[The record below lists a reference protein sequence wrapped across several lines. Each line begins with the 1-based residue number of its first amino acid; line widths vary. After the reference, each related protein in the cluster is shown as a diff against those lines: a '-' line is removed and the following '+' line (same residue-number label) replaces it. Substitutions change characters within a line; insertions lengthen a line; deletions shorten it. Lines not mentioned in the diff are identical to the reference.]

1 MAEQAG
7 GVGEAEIQLG
17 KPHPGFQSHKFSLLV
32 IVGEYGRSGLLEY
45 VISEVERGI
54 RSWDID
60 AAVCNLDEQ
69 LKLFVLRHSA
79 TFSSVVKGQRSLHH
93 RGDVLETLVL
103 INPSDESVC
112 AEVRTLITDDS
123 RHKLLVLAGPCVEGT
138 GELVL
143 RLGYFSLQDFIHIFT
158 EKEVGDLLSSA
169 DPSTKASL
177 TIACPNL
184 GEWKNSKLDKHN
196 LQEFIEIKFN
206 PPAVLPE
213 MEGLQEFV
221 EYLSE
226 SLDPQS
232 PFDLLEPPTTVGFL
246 KLSKPCCYIFP
257 GGRGDCAFF
266 AVNGFNVLVNG
277 GSEPKSSFWKL
288 ISHLDRVDS
297 ILLTHIGTDNMP
309 GVNSLLQ
316 RKIAELEE
324 DPSQGSQS
332 NEDWAKNLISP
343 ELGVVFLNASEKLK
357 NIEKVSKVLRN
368 CDEVSLTLQCLEKL
382 GIKRDP
388 LFRTSSATIEPT
400 ILFQKMGVG
409 KLEMYVLNP
418 VKGSKELEYL
428 MQHWAGNDSPKGYEL
443 PLQCLTSVCAL
454 IVWHPANP
462 MEKIIRVLFP
472 GCTPQNKILEGLEK
486 LKHLEFLKYPV
497 VTQKDIDSHLTSQA
511 EKPHKL
517 KKTESKESLKS
528 ASKVS
533 LPDTRPGTPKEKAA
547 KAEKKDKVAMKEKP
561 KIPNELPN
569 EVDSKAKSEFSD
581 KQKQDVK
588 PKLTK
593 EKSVKKEL
601 PKDDKKDSKKE
612 EKKLMKKEDS
622 ASAREGDKKDL
633 KSDVKKDLAKPDKRD
648 TVKSVKKDVKQEVKK
663 DLKKEARDSKS
674 EEKKNTK
681 QSIRDLKK
689 PASANSETKRT
700 LSKVGST
707 KKDTPASRKETV
719 PTSKGTEKFKAK
731 AQKNAVGSDFS
742 NEFSATR
749 NGNKESEAQRSKM
762 STPEDMTADFEKLRE
777 GNLQMEEQ
785 CVNFGGGGTQSGQV
799 APDESTDEGITTES
813 ELEQSPQDNCQA
825 ADSEETGAVHLQE
838 NKDLK
843 TCGQNGLQNDELE
856 SPDKFR
862 CLESSPNKRTGL
874 LSPLTKTPK
883 SDRSVN
889 FDSTPTDLG
898 PLNDAREEMFNNCQ
912 EMAEDLCA
920 SSEEKTLE
928 MVSPPGSGPASAGHT
943 PFHQSP
949 VEDLTAAVD
958 CVAEKNFCLPCE
970 ENKLQNFYKSV
981 DGTFVSTRSAFENSI
996 SSHEKQAGFLS
1007 LSPFKDEVP
1016 DISPTITTPSLPAEV
1031 GSPHST
1037 EVDESLSVS
1046 FEQGLPLTSESPKEE
1061 SNKHHSN
1068 GMTPEHEVLSGKV
1081 GMTLPLRS
1089 SNSTK
1094 PVDHDDVDGHLQNRV
1109 GHRSE
1114 SPHNVD
1120 LCLVSPC
1127 EFKHIKSELSPSF
1140 INPSP
1145 REFSDDS
1152 DLSQEFAKPLAQRDQ
1167 KTPNKKQQVDETPP
1181 TSVSESLPTQSDSD
1195 VPPGT
1200 EEYPSITPDGGL
1212 DSDEDSDNFP
1222 VDKTSSQK
1230 GISKSQDPLPVPMK
1244 DPYPML
1250 PQPGT
1255 CMIDP
1260 EILTSEQVKN
1270 GKKDSTD
1277 KTRIKKQSSKLST
1290 SGTPQRSENLKQTGS
1305 SAKPR
1310 GMQGSAKETGD
1321 RVAKLSLSGPSKTDQ
1336 TDKFSR
1342 VNSSQDSRSTFS
1354 GKSTGSSANAKF
1366 SHGTSRTSA
1375 GYSSKTAASSPIYLD
1390 LAYIPNSYSAKTVNV
1405 DYFKRVRSSC
1415 YVVSGDDILKESVM
1429 RSILDALL
1437 EGKAL
1442 WGNNIQIT
1450 LIPTFDSLV
1459 MHEWYQQ
1466 THEKQQ
1472 ELNITVLGSNSTVAM
1487 QDETFPA
1494 CKVEF

>member
-569 EVDSKAKSEFSD
+569 

-633 KSDVKKDLAKPDKRD
+633 KSDVKKDLAKPD
-648 TVKSVKKDVKQEVKK
+648 

-719 PTSKGTEKFKAK
+719 PTSKGTEKFKA
-731 AQKNAVGSDFS
+731 
-742 NEFSATR
+742 R

-785 CVNFGGGGTQSGQV
+785 CVNFGGGGTQSG
-799 APDESTDEGITTES
+799 
-813 ELEQSPQDNCQA
+813 
-825 ADSEETGAVHLQE
+825 QE

-898 PLNDAREEMFNNCQ
+898 PLND

-1127 EFKHIKSELSPSF
+1127 EFKHI
-1140 INPSP
+1140 NP

-1260 EILTSEQVKN
+1260 E
-1270 GKKDSTD
+1270 
-1277 KTRIKKQSSKLST
+1277 LST

-1354 GKSTGSSANAKF
+1354 VAIPGFYDTV
-1366 SHGTSRTSA
+1366 
-1375 GYSSKTAASSPIYLD
+1375 SKG
-1390 LAYIPNSYSAKTVNV
+1390 YSAKTVNV